1 MSRRRGIGERC
12 RRSGDGRRRAPER
25 YSWLPRM
32 GHSSP
37 NLGEDIMQLGR
48 EAARRSGKE
57 DRHREPMEP
66 AAMRVLIPAAE
77 LARRVAELAGRIDA
91 DYRLAGGGGGGRHGG
106 RPRPQ
111 EDPLIAVG
119 VLKGSV
125 FFLADLLKRLRV
137 PVAVDFLQTASYGAG
152 GESRGEVRIR
162 KDLDL
167 AVRGR
172 DVLLVEDIVDTGF
185 TVRTILDLL
194 RFRGARSVRLCALLD
209 KPAARQ
215 VEVPIDYRGFTI
227 ENVFV
232 VGYGL
237 DYAERYR
244 NLPHIAV
251 WQPMS
256 APPPIPERSV
266 SGMQFHH
273 TDQAPAAIGPYSQA
287 VAVEGWLYTSG
298 QVGLDPAT
306 GAIVEGGFE
315 AQARRA
321 LENLRQVLASA
332 GCGFADV
339 VKATVYVVDL
349 ADFPRLNAL
358 YGEAMGE
365 HRPARSTVQVAALPR
380 GALLEIDLIARLPAA
395 GRS

>member
-1 MSRRRGIGERC
+1 M
-12 RRSGDGRRRAPER
+12 GRRRRPAPG
-25 YSWLPRM
+25 P
-32 GHSSP
+32 SSGG
-37 NLGEDIMQLGR
+37 LGV
-48 EAARRSGKE
+48 
-57 DRHREPMEP
+57 
-66 AAMRVLIPAAE
+66 RVLIPAPELERRVGE
-77 LARRVAELAGRIDA
+77 LAALIDA
-91 DYRLAGGGGGGRHGG
+91 DYRQVGGGPGGGAAGG
-106 RPRPQ
+106 PRTAA
-111 EDPLIAVG
+111 DPLIAVG

-125 FFLADLLKRLRV
+125 FFLTDLLKSLTV
-137 PVAVDFLQTASYGAG
+137 PVAVDFLQTSSYGSG
-152 GESRGEVRIR
+152 GDRRGEVRIR

-167 AVRGR
+167 SIHGR
-172 DVLLVEDIVDTGF
+172 DVLLVEDIVDTGY

-209 KPAARQ
+209 KAAARQ

-237 DYAERYR
+237 DFDERCR
-244 NLPHIAV
+244 NLSYIAE
-251 WQPMS
+251 WQPES
-256 APPPIPERSV
+256 AAPAPERSE
-266 SGMQFHH
+266 SSMRFHH

-287 VAVEGWLYTSG
+287 VAVDGWLYTSG
-298 QVGLDPAT
+298 QVGLDPRT
-306 GAIVEGGFE
+306 GELVAGGFE

-339 VKATVYVVDL
+339 VKATVFVADL

-380 GALLEIDLIARLPAA
+380 GALVEIDLVAKVP
-395 GRS
+395 S